1 MIFINDADAE
11 STPYRL
17 QENRIL
23 QTPCQTLRNV
33 NQRTWSQTWA
43 ALARFT
49 QTTAIASARQG
60 LDHLLNIMSPL
71 LEDAMQPIIHK
82 DDSDNKSIL
91 NNITDAELDKSR
103 LNSSTLNQTNK
114 PHTNYL
120 TKLSTNLTHHQ

>member
-60 LDHLLNIMSPL
+60 LDHLLNLVSPL
-71 LEDAMQPIIHK
+71 LGGETQSIIHE
-82 DDSDNKSIL
+82 DDSNNESIL
-91 NNITDAELDKSR
+91 SNITDAELDKSR
-103 LNSSTLNQTNK
+103 LNFSTQNQTNET
-114 PHTNYL
+114 PH
-120 TKLSTNLTHHQ
+120 KLSNQTIN